1 MRSLRSHAC
10 QNIEKKKQEEEGLEE
25 KLGPRLR
32 FPLQFNSSQGHLD
45 CHLFQIWNMTR
56 LSKMS
61 RVLGNR
67 TTLFDYWFQRRKFET
82 VGCAWDKYRI
92 IGCYSRERGRC
103 QPNVVEIIALVTEAR
118 GRLTLLIILQNSENR
133 TLLFQPLEQRCFPT
147 FDQAAAPIF

>member
-1 MRSLRSHAC
+1 MDTIKFERTQIHFFTDGFTAVVVVALRGLLHSKRFSFFLGGGVGKGENRHFSRATRSVSCARFAHTLAKI
-10 QNIEKKKQEEEGLEE
+10 IEKKKQEEEGLEE

-67 TTLFDYWFQRRKFET
+67 TTLFDY
-82 VGCAWDKYRI
+82 
-92 IGCYSRERGRC
+92 
-103 QPNVVEIIALVTEAR
+103 
-118 GRLTLLIILQNSENR
+118 
-133 TLLFQPLEQRCFPT
+133 
-147 FDQAAAPIF
+147 

>member
-1 MRSLRSHAC
+1 MDAIKFERTQIHFFTDGFTAVVVVALRGLPHSKRFSFLGGGVGVGKGENRHFSRATRSVSCARFAHTLAKI
-10 QNIEKKKQEEEGLEE
+10 IEKKKQEEEGLEE

-67 TTLFDYWFQRRKFET
+67 TTLFDY
-82 VGCAWDKYRI
+82 
-92 IGCYSRERGRC
+92 
-103 QPNVVEIIALVTEAR
+103 
-118 GRLTLLIILQNSENR
+118 
-133 TLLFQPLEQRCFPT
+133 
-147 FDQAAAPIF
+147 

>member
-1 MRSLRSHAC
+1 MRRSKWTRLSLKERKFIFLPTVSLPSSSSRCVDYCIQKGFPFWGGGGGGGVGKGENRHFSRATRSVSCARFAHTLAKI
-10 QNIEKKKQEEEGLEE
+10 IEKKKQEEEGLKQ

-67 TTLFDYWFQRRKFET
+67 TTLFDY
-82 VGCAWDKYRI
+82 
-92 IGCYSRERGRC
+92 
-103 QPNVVEIIALVTEAR
+103 
-118 GRLTLLIILQNSENR
+118 
-133 TLLFQPLEQRCFPT
+133 
-147 FDQAAAPIF
+147 